1 MLSFVF
7 EEGWQMQSIGL
18 QSHFP
23 GMLCEA
29 APLGYLH
36 ANRAECHKAANPA
49 TEKSR
54 RCFFI
59 SSKTIPALPVRRNA
73 AILKVCISLSL
84 LPYPAAVSA
93 DAALPEDAAVAIA
106 AGHCS

>member
-49 TEKSR
+49 TE
-54 RCFFI
+54 
-59 SSKTIPALPVRRNA
+59 IPAA
-73 AILKVCISLSL
+73 
-84 LPYPAAVSA
+84 PAFVKR
-93 DAALPEDAAVAIA
+93 
-106 AGHCS
+106 AGDVFHQ